1 MLCRTGELPLV
12 VVRMLSLEQCNFD
25 NAGLGFSL
33 PENIGDLDS
42 AITNLNLGHCKLTGS
57 LLQRSILQLAHCSKR
72 PADREGEV

>member
-1 MLCRTGELPLV
+1 MV

-57 LLQRSILQLAHCSKR
+57 LLQHSLPQS
-72 PADREGEV
+72 ADCKQ